1 MPFATAMVG
10 SQLQQAEKIS
20 DLEQKKL
27 GDCTPGNENIP
38 MELVPET
45 TISGTESTSATMV
58 DQQVE
63 TQNEATE
70 KAQGAKDVAET
81 SASGEAEQVEALES
95 EAPDA
100 EAKGAQ
106 SVAARRRPLHRRIL
120 AELAKSSVEDVRQRL
135 EAELLEHDQRIAAAK
150 AVEDEK
156 QKLVDEAAAEV
167 ASLSI
172 SVEEATQVE
181 VKAIQQVKDIRQ
193 KKKEASKNSALKRKE
208 LQSYEDMLVLLGFE
222 KEKFRKLKEEEES
235 LKGEESAKRQKI
247 EELLRIVEESKKAQ
261 EELKNREKE
270 ARQQMRNLEK
280 EQRKLAR
287 LGPFSRRQAASAK
300 AVESKTLTAA
310 ENSNEGLE
318 VVSVKIEIRESSTT
332 APAVFQDNEVIN
344 VVDSQESQ

>member
-1 MPFATAMVG
+1 VSSCILGALCACPVLVIASLALH
-10 SQLQQAEKIS
+10 SSNSKCQAEKIS

-45 TISGTESTSATMV
+45 TISGTESTSAMMV

-95 EAPDA
+95 EASFGGCVGIQSSVIQLEPLWKSLGSWNLSLTILSFGFCFHLPTFHFRFTTSPLHASRFTWQAPDA

-150 AVEDEK
+150 VW
-156 QKLVDEAAAEV
+156 V
-167 ASLSI
+167 
-172 SVEEATQVE
+172 
-181 VKAIQQVKDIRQ
+181 
-193 KKKEASKNSALKRKE
+193 
-208 LQSYEDMLVLLGFE
+208 
-222 KEKFRKLKEEEES
+222 
-235 LKGEESAKRQKI
+235 
-247 EELLRIVEESKKAQ
+247 
-261 EELKNREKE
+261 
-270 ARQQMRNLEK
+270 
-280 EQRKLAR
+280 
-287 LGPFSRRQAASAK
+287 
-300 AVESKTLTAA
+300 
-310 ENSNEGLE
+310 
-318 VVSVKIEIRESSTT
+318 
-332 APAVFQDNEVIN
+332 
-344 VVDSQESQ
+344 